1 MFKNMFQGEKR
12 KKYKKILRVV
22 LIVIVVLLV
31 LFVTFVSGAYSA
43 QRSNIVNILS
53 SKEVSAD
60 TQGFDYNL
68 YQTVLSSLKQSYVD
82 KGKISDKDAFYGAL
96 KGMTA
101 SIGDPYTVFFDPKNN
116 SDFKNDMAGTFEGIG
131 AEIALKN
138 DVITIVSPLDGMP
151 AQKAGLRA
159 GDQIYAVNGTSTLGL
174 SVDAVVRMIR
184 GPKDTSVTVSVYRSG
199 LDKPK
204 DYVIN
209 RGVITVKSVKTS
221 LRSDGLYVVTVSA
234 FNNDTRGLFDKA
246 VGDILQ
252 KNPKGII
259 LDLRNNPGG
268 YLDTAVAMASEWVEA
283 GPVVIEKSGDGKE
296 NKYLSNGNA
305 RLKNFKTVILV
316 NQGSASA
323 SEIVSG
329 ALRDYNKATLI
340 GQKTFGKGSVQ
351 TLVDFAD
358 GSAVKVTIAKWF
370 TPNGDSINEIGI
382 EPNKKVEMTNDDYNK
397 GRDPQMDEAV
407 KSLLS
412 K

>member
-1 MFKNMFQGEKR
+1 MFKFFQKQKI
-12 KKYKKILRVV
+12 KKFLKVTLIVVVAILLLFGSFMAGAYLEQRGSVVKIL
-22 LIVIVVLLV
+22 
-31 LFVTFVSGAYSA
+31 SA
-43 QRSNIVNILS
+43 Q
-53 SKEVSAD
+53 EVGNN

-82 KGKISDKDAFYGAL
+82 KSKINDRDAFYGAL

-101 SIGDPYTVFFDPKNN
+101 SIGDPYTVFFDPKDN

-131 AEIALKN
+131 AEVGLKN
-138 DVITIVSPLDGMP
+138 NIITIISPLDGMP

-159 GDQIYAVNGTSTLGL
+159 GDQISAVNGTSTTGL
-174 SVDAVVRMIR
+174 SVDTVVGMIR
-184 GPKDTSVTVSVYRSG
+184 GPKNTPVTLSIYRSG

-204 DYVIN
+204 DYVIT
-209 RGVITVKSVKTS
+209 RGVITVKSVKTEM
-221 LRSDGLYVVTVSA
+221 RSDGIYVVTITA
-234 FNNDTRGLFDKA
+234 FNDDTHDLFDKA
-246 VGDILQ
+246 VQDILS

-268 YLDTAVAMASEWVEA
+268 YLDTAVAVASEWVKS
-283 GPVVIEKSGDGKE
+283 GPVVIEKTGDGKE

-305 RLKNFKTVILV
+305 RLQNFKTVILV

-329 ALRDYNKATLI
+329 ALRDYGKATLI
-340 GQKTFGKGSVQ
+340 GEKTFGKGSVQ

-370 TPNGDSINEIGI
+370 TPKGDSINEVGI
-382 EPNKKVEMTNDDYNK
+382 EPNDKVELTNDDYNK
-397 GRDPQMDEAV
+397 NKDPQMDEAV
-407 KSLLS
+407 KTLLS